1 MASVSNIVRNLVNGN
16 KLLHEAACQGI
27 LNYAAAAEKIKERVE
42 KEFGRPVKESAIV
55 MAIRRYSET
64 TAEKEEVRHPGI
76 KTEVIMKTGI
86 AYLSF
91 SKMPDFLEKLETF
104 YRELDP
110 RRDIFNVIQGNYE
123 TAIITNGRYLQR
135 LKKLLETGSI
145 SVNEKELVSV
155 SINFAKEF
163 SYSPGIIFS
172 VTKKLYWEGLNIFEL
187 ITTPTELTFLFHQKD
202 AMKAYSAINEMLGS

>member
-64 TAEKEEVRHPGI
+64 AAEKEEVRHPGI

-145 SVNEKELVSV
+145 SVNERELVSV
-155 SINFAKEF
+155 SISFAKEF